1 MHLGVNLSS
10 YNVRLTSELT
20 RKVNFS
26 AYARHIFVG
35 VSCARAQ
42 FIRKAI
48 MLTYDQ
54 ILLSQLRYREMVAEA
69 EKRAKYGRTAAQ
81 PSIRLAAFRAN
92 GWNWLEAQVRQLKA
106 MAQLVGRRRKLAI
119 D

>member
-1 MHLGVNLSS
+1 
-10 YNVRLTSELT
+10 
-20 RKVNFS
+20 
-26 AYARHIFVG
+26 
-35 VSCARAQ
+35 
-42 FIRKAI
+42 

-81 PSIRLAAFRAN
+81 SSIRMPAFRAD

-106 MAQLVGRRRKLAI
+106 VAQIIGRRRGLVI